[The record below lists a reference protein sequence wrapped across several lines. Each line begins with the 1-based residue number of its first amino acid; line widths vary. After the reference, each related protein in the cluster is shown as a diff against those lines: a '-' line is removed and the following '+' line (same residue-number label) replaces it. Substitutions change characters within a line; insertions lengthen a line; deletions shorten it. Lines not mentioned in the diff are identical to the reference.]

1 MAKQAHLLAIFAKQA
16 ELMLQFNASIMTT
29 YLTFFDQFV
38 IKGVL

>member
-1 MAKQAHLLAIFAKQA
+1 
-16 ELMLQFNASIMTT
+16 LMLQLNASIMTT